1 MTLGGGTCDGG
12 TVDGLGGRDS
22 GHDVMIGRRP
32 IRRPPAGP
40 ATPKGLPDRPLSA
53 ALTTALTTA
62 VLLAM
67 TVVLPALPAR
77 ADGDSAQTTVG
88 LILLGT
94 PALAA
99 TKRGTVVDAD
109 RDGRIGP
116 GDRVHW
122 TITVANTGHTVVSAV
137 TVHDPKAGPVRCP
150 APSLL
155 PKQAVTCTVPDH
167 TITSA
172 EVAAGVI
179 TNVANASAAAQ
190 GGRVIAPPAFASV
203 PIPSGKPIV
212 VFPLPPWLPGFPG
225 ILPPHPGF
233 DGPDFGGPG
242 FGGPAAG
249 GAIVGGGAVAGGS
262 GPGDGSGPGPGNGSG
277 GGPGRTEPGS
287 SQRHGGVSPAPGSQ
301 QAAHPPVAVAGGQP
315 DEPRR
320 SGLELV
326 VLGTVTAGCALAAL
340 GALGARRTRRRR

>member
-1 MTLGGGTCDGG
+1 M
-12 TVDGLGGRDS
+12 
-22 GHDVMIGRRP
+22 
-32 IRRPPAGP
+32 
-40 ATPKGLPDRPLSA
+40 
-53 ALTTALTTA
+53 
-62 VLLAM
+62 LLAM